1 MSKSNKISRFTLKSG
16 NNPTFRQM
24 GSSPANMKNFGVG
37 ESTSP
42 YKQDDDDMGKANE
55 NANNNQQTTD
65 KTTDKTNEQGGDA
78 EREDKAWV
86 KALKIGTT
94 LLSGGIQGVYGGK
107 REIPKINYGKK
118 ADKLTK
124 SPEDNVRDL
133 VSGKKR
139 SGGFGAL
146 SGTTINNTNKIVN
159 GKEESETT

>member
-1 MSKSNKISRFTLKSG
+1 MSKGPFKLKSG
-16 NNPTFRQM
+16 NKPAFKMM
-24 GSSPANMKNFGVG
+24 GSDSP
-37 ESTSP
+37 T
-42 YKQDDDDMGKANE
+42 KQTTPENE
-55 NANNNQQTTD
+55 DANNNQQTTD
-65 KTTDKTNEQGGDA
+65 ETADKTNEKGGDA
-78 EREDKAWV
+78 EKADKAWV

-107 REIPKINYGKK
+107 REVPKINYGKK